1 MYAFL
6 RGLMR
11 LIVHVYLV
19 GLFRVT
25 GIERVP
31 RSGALLVC
39 ANHTS
44 TVDPPLVPA
53 FLPRSDTWS
62 MGKAEYFR
70 SRVMGWLFTQYHAF
84 PVVRHTPDRRAL
96 RRATEIL
103 RSGGALVLYPEG
115 TRVVTGGMRQAE
127 PGAGFIARTSGAP
140 VLPVGLVG
148 TRDCFPKGARW
159 PRRVQVEMRFGSPI
173 RIHDRRPDG
182 RRVGNQEAADAIMV
196 AIAELLPE
204 PMRGAYADLDAHREG
219 LRGVWE
225 PAEAADMTA
234 RRS

>member
-11 LIVHVYLV
+11 LVVHVYLV

-31 RSGALLVC
+31 RRGALLVC

-70 SRVMGWLFTQYHAF
+70 SRVAGWLFTHYHAF

-103 RSGGALVLYPEG
+103 RAGGALVLYPEG
-115 TRVVTGGMRQAE
+115 TRVVTGGMRLAE
-127 PGAGFIARTSGAP
+127 PGAGFLARTSSAP

-148 TRDCFPKGARW
+148 SRDCLPKGARW
-159 PRRVQVEMRFGSPI
+159 PRRVPVEMRFGSPI
-173 RIHDRRPDG
+173 RIRDRRPDG
-182 RRVGNQEAADAIMV
+182 RRVDNQEAADAIMV
-196 AIAELLPE
+196 AVAELLPE
-204 PMRGAYADLDAHREG
+204 PMRGVYANLHSLREQ
-219 LRGVWE
+219 LAGVWE
-225 PAEAADMTA
+225 PAETADMSA